1 MSDMKDKRRKGTLL
15 LGLLINLTACQTW
28 QPVSLEALSPAQF
41 VEEDRPD
48 RLRVFISGK
57 PLNPIELEGPTV
69 DGDELIASGTA
80 VPLADIT
87 RIEVSK
93 ISIGRSVG
101 FGSLAAMAAGLVIQG
116 LLCLDSPEDCY

>member
-1 MSDMKDKRRKGTLL
+1 MKVRRGKASLL
-15 LGLLINLTACQTW
+15 LLLLLSSTACQTW
-28 QPVSLEALSPAQF
+28 QSVSLGALSPAQF

-87 RIEVSK
+87 RIDVSK
-93 ISIGRSVG
+93 VSIGRSVG
-101 FGSLAAMAAGLVIQG
+101 FGWLATVAAALVIQG
-116 LLCLDSPEDCY
+116 MLCLDSPDDCY

>member
-1 MSDMKDKRRKGTLL
+1 MKVRRGKASLL
-15 LGLLINLTACQTW
+15 LLLLLSSTSCQTW
-28 QPVSLEALSPAQF
+28 QSVSLGALSPAQF

-101 FGSLAAMAAGLVIQG
+101 FGWLAAVAAGLVIQG
-116 LLCLDSPEDCY
+116 ILCLDSPEDCY